1 MLSVWLY
8 YYYYTTIHYTTT
20 TTTMAKA
27 RSGKFQ
33 IRRTLDQITSGTNV
47 GEIDLGAYVDPADAQ
62 GVEILAVDFIWHDSS
77 TNLPIDHTSDFRAVA
92 QLKDNIN
99 GNVVGF
105 ENTHLVAS
113 AGLTYD
119 AAAGVY
125 NTTDIFPDMLY
136 LSKDGGRIVVND
148 VLEFVMKGSTTVAD
162 GACTVVIDARI
173 VGLTKKD
180 YMALALTTVASE

>member
-1 MLSVWLY
+1 
-8 YYYYTTIHYTTT
+8 
-20 TTTMAKA
+20 MAKA
-27 RSGKFQ
+27 RSSKFQ
-33 IRRTLDQITSGTNV
+33 IRKTLDGLTTGTTV
-47 GEIDLGAYVDPADAQ
+47 AEIDLGAYVDPADAQ
-62 GVEILAVDFIWHDSS
+62 GVELLAVDFIWHDAS
-77 TNLPIDHTSDFRAVA
+77 TNLPVDHTADFRAVA

-99 GNVVGF
+99 GNVVGY

-119 AAAGVY
+119 TGAGVY

-148 VLEFVMKGSTTVAD
+148 VLEFCMKGSTTVSDA
-162 GACTVVIDARI
+162 ACTVVIDARI

>member
-1 MLSVWLY
+1 
-8 YYYYTTIHYTTT
+8 
-20 TTTMAKA
+20 MAKA

-33 IRRTLDQITSGTNV
+33 IRKTLDGMTTGTTV
-47 GEIDLGAYVDPADAQ
+47 AEIDLGAYVDPADAQ
-62 GVEILAVDFIWHDSS
+62 GVELLAVDFIWHDAS
-77 TNLPIDHTSDFRAVA
+77 TNLPIDHTADFRAVA

-99 GNVVGF
+99 GNIVGF

-119 AAAGVY
+119 VGAGVY

-148 VLEFVMKGSTTVAD
+148 VLEFCMKGSTTVSDA
-162 GACTVVIDARI
+162 ACTVVIDARI

>member
-1 MLSVWLY
+1 
-8 YYYYTTIHYTTT
+8 
-20 TTTMAKA
+20 MAKA

-33 IRRTLDQITSGTNV
+33 IRKTLDGLTTGTTV
-47 GEIDLGAYVDPADAQ
+47 AEIDLGAYVDPADAQ
-62 GVEILAVDFIWHDSS
+62 GVEILMVDFIWHDGS
-77 TNLPIDHTSDFRAVA
+77 TNLPVDHGSDFRATA

-99 GNVVGF
+99 GNIVGF

-113 AGLTYD
+113 AALTYD

-125 NTTDIFPDMLY
+125 NTTDIFPDILH
-136 LSKDGGRIVVND
+136 LSKDGGRICVND
-148 VLEFVMKGSTTVAD
+148 VLEFCMKGSTSVPDA
-162 GACTVVIDARI
+162 ACTVVIDARI